1 MPRFKA
7 KWAELA
13 VDVGSISIDIFT
25 ELYHEFVLEQ
35 VKKVNQSDLV
45 DISLL
50 RALCNWL
57 ENSIDKKE
65 VIDEKIDKK
74 LIVLN
79 EYCKLKPGANTE
91 VTKLLLN
98 KLIDDLHNSKQ
109 IVKLSS
115 RSKLFYKIKSC
126 LVKSTKK

>member
-25 ELYHEFVLEQ
+25 EVYHEFCLQ
-35 VKKVNQSDLV
+35 QIPKVNQTDLV

-65 VIDEKIDKK
+65 VIDEKVDKK
-74 LIVLN
+74 QIVLN
-79 EYCKLKPGANTE
+79 QYVRLKPGANNE
-91 VTKLLLN
+91 QTKLLLN
-98 KLIDDLHNSKQ
+98 KLIDDLHNSSQ

>member
-1 MPRFKA
+1 MPRFKS

-35 VKKVNQSDLV
+35 VKKVNQTDLV

-65 VIDEKIDKK
+65 VIDEKVDKK
-74 LIVLN
+74 KLVLD
-79 EYCKLKPGANTE
+79 EYIRLKPGANTE
-91 VTKLLLN
+91 DTKQLLN
-98 KLIDDLHNSKQ
+98 KLIEDLHNSSAIKKISQ
-109 IVKLSS
+109 RQKLCH
-115 RSKLFYKIKSC
+115 KIKSC